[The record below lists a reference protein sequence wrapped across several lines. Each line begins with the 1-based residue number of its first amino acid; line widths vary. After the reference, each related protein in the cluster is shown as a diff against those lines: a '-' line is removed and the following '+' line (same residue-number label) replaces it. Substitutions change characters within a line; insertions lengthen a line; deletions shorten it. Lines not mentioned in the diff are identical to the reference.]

1 VRRAVILGSD
11 RREGFS
17 RTQKKHWLDQA
28 GPWEVR
34 LGREGQG
41 RRIRVQSRPHCERL
55 DRPLLRANGRKTID
69 IPATPLMYGSRR
81 PWSEQFRPR
90 ETKPVVSRGLSR
102 GGILL
107 GFYWNEHCS
116 YTGML

>member
-1 VRRAVILGSD
+1 VRRAVILVSD
-11 RREGFS
+11 GREGFN

-34 LGREGQG
+34 LAREDRG
-41 RRIRVQSRPHCERL
+41 RRIRVQSRPHCGWL
-55 DRPLLRANGRKTID
+55 DRPLLRANGQDID
-69 IPATPLMYGSRR
+69 ILATLIMYGSRR

-90 ETKPVVSRGLSR
+90 ETKPVVSRGLSC
-102 GGILL
+102 GGVLL
-107 GFYWNEHCS
+107 GVYWNEHCS